1 MDASGDKPESQRS
14 LGPRLEQRID
24 QCLLNGCRGGLR
36 AARPAVLDDCLAQSA
51 QGLAHRRRAHL
62 HNAVHQPRH
71 EAIVALEYP
80 AGGPLARVKER
91 HATHVVVV
99 GT

>member
-24 QCLLNGCRGGLR
+24 QCLLNGCRGGLCAVR
-36 AARPAVLDDCLAQSA
+36 LAVLDDCLAQTA
-51 QGLAHRRRAHL
+51 QGIAHRRRVHL
-62 HNAVHQPRH
+62 DNAVHQARH
-71 EAIVALEYP
+71 EAIVALENP
-80 AGGPLARVKER
+80 AGSPLARVKER
-91 HATHVVVV
+91 HAPHVVVV